1 MNSASRSIEFSWEPA
16 EFDALVRSCLL
27 DDGVQLALSCLP
39 DRNARILEAG
49 CGSGRVVKHLH
60 DLGYRRV
67 EGVELN
73 QAAVSW
79 VNRQFPE
86 LRIDSGD
93 LLNMPYEDGC
103 FDAVLSFGVV
113 EHFRKGL
120 DDPLRSLWRVL
131 KPGGVAVVTVPSFNM
146 LRRAGRIWK
155 QFRQQVDPRRNE
167 MIRRICKKAP
177 IPSNPEEQGPYH
189 VYLDG
194 GRFFEYRLRPSE
206 FEQCCRKAG
215 FKILR
220 SIPISHIDG
229 LYHSFGRKLIRFENW
244 TFYPTRT
251 ARILNAAFKKIPFF
265 HNHMHACVLVKPSP
279 PEMPPSDFVPQSN

>member
-1 MNSASRSIEFSWEPA
+1 MSAAPPSIEFSWKPH
-16 EFDALVRSCLL
+16 EFEALVRSCLL
-27 DDGVQLALSCLP
+27 DDGVQLSMSYLS
-39 DRNARILEAG
+39 DRNMRVLEAG
-49 CGSGRVVKHLH
+49 CGLGRVVKYLH
-60 DLGYRRV
+60 DLDYRFV
-67 EGVELN
+67 EGIELN
-73 QAAVSW
+73 QAAVAW
-79 VNRQFPE
+79 VNRHYPE
-86 LRIDSGD
+86 LQIIQGD
-93 LLNMPYEDGC
+93 LLRMPYEDGR
-103 FDAVLSFGVV
+103 FDVVLSYGVV
-113 EHFRKGL
+113 EHFREGL
-120 DDPLRSLWRVL
+120 DASLRSLWRVL
-131 KPGGVAVVTVPSFNM
+131 KVGGFAVVTVPSLNM
-146 LRRAGRIWK
+146 LRRIEIFWNNL
-155 QFRQQVDPRRNE
+155 RQQVDPRRNE